1 MQEDFTQRQILEEYK
16 KIVDSS
22 YIVTETDLR
31 GVITYVNET
40 FVRISGYSQE
50 ELLGKSHNIVRDP
63 SVPKETFKEMWQT
76 IKSKKR
82 WSGILPNRAK
92 NGKRYI
98 VDATIAPILDPDGTI
113 IKYIAFRTDITQLLA
128 QKQQELS
135 SSIQKALLINQ
146 EDLLATIPLPSA
158 IVDEASALL
167 HVNKAFKQ
175 FFEQKMG
182 KEDLLENYFVEKEG
196 YISKD
201 LIVDWKSC
209 EFDACSM
216 FNNKV
221 LIELHG
227 YKQEFLLHTKKLEE
241 NKFIVSLSPLAFE

>member
-1 MQEDFTQRQILEEYK
+1 VKEDFTQRQILEEYK

-40 FVRISGYSQE
+40 FVRISGYSRE
-50 ELLGKSHNIVRDP
+50 ELLGKPHNIVRDP
-63 SVPKETFKEMWQT
+63 NVPKETFKEMWQT

-82 WSGILPNRAK
+82 WKGILPNRAK

-98 VDATIAPILDPDGTI
+98 VDVTIAPILDHDGAI

-135 SSIQKALLINQ
+135 LSVQKALLINQ

-158 IVDEASALL
+158 IVNEDSTLL
-167 HVNKAFKQ
+167 YVNKTFKQ
-175 FFEQKMG
+175 FFEQKMSQ
-182 KEDLLENYFVEKEG
+182 DDCLENYFIDKEG
-196 YISKD
+196 YISQGQ
-201 LIVDWKSC
+201 IIDWKSC
-209 EFDACSM
+209 ELDICSI
-216 FNNKV
+216 FNKKV
-221 LIELHG
+221 LIKVHG
-227 YKQEFLLHTKKLEE
+227 HEQEFLLHTKMLEE
-241 NKFIVSLSPLAFE
+241 EKFIVSLSPLA